1 MAEKAY
7 AERLTA
13 QSYWMVK
20 LQTEHHNLLSILFRS
35 ENENPGLHRSLA
47 SFLAWFWSRSNNYI
61 LARKVMEKILIDEN
75 APKDV
80 LARTYTGYAK
90 ILAAYPGQQ
99 DLAIEMIKKGADLWS
114 ELDRSDEE
122 AVTLADLA
130 VGYYGNGKDEIG
142 LGIAEQAYEI
152 AQFLEDKSIIL
163 YCMLPLSQGYVNLK
177 KFTKARSIAE
187 EVIKA
192 GEELKNLYAKFVGYV
207 NTADSALMQEKF
219 TEAEMEYGRSIE
231 ICQSYG
237 DFIYIC
243 VSISGLAMAVA
254 GQGRHAKALRLIEA
268 VNKIA
273 EETGLMSPEDIPMKF
288 WQEQIKKHIIHTREQ
303 LGVKLARQYEEEGRL
318 LSLEQAVEYALDFE
332 KD

>member
-1 MAEKAY
+1 MFK
-7 AERLTA
+7 R
-13 QSYWMVK
+13 
-20 LQTEHHNLLSILFRS
+20 
-35 ENENPGLHRSLA
+35 
-47 SFLAWFWSRSNNYI
+47 
-61 LARKVMEKILIDEN
+61 
-75 APKDV
+75 
-80 LARTYTGYAK
+80 
-90 ILAAYPGQQ
+90 
-99 DLAIEMIKKGADLWS
+99 GADLWS
-114 ELDRSDEE
+114 ELGMSDEK
-122 AVTLADLA
+122 AVALADLA
-130 VGYYGNGKDEIG
+130 VGYYGNGEDKIG
-142 LGIAEQAYEI
+142 LQIAEEAHET
-152 AQFLEDKSIIL
+152 AQFLEDKAIIL

-177 KFTKARSIAE
+177 RFAKARSIAE
-187 EVIKA
+187 EVIKT
-192 GEELKNLYAKFVGYV
+192 GEELKNLYAQFVGHV